1 MRLMRNGLIQ
11 SMVNLELSNNLH
23 RDGIIGT
30 AEQQGS
36 ETLAATTAHTQMA
49 LRMLDDGKAIQMTEN
64 LDMDITAY
72 KLSQHL
78 GDDSIFAGYVAG
90 NYDSSGDYWK
100 LISRSDGSHF
110 LEAEY
115 DDDGKLIT
123 DLTIEYY
130 AEGQDGEWELVGK
143 DFHENVTE
151 SAAGSIVQVL
161 GKERAAELLGSHLGN
176 ADLYDKQTLMDV
188 LGVTDMEASKIQ
200 RSGKLPDDV
209 TELQLTKLAGEA
221 LLKKNGFSYT
231 PETSWKGGTM
241 AGLQLVDNN
250 TMGYISFGEVD
261 DSYDHERFVVTAS
274 LVRDGD
280 SFSAAMMSDFDTD
293 KVKKGTPKYTGD
305 WQGRAQDSLIFK
317 KFDLENNLMNSYT
330 ASMVQSVDVYNKYDT
345 KQDVNRD
352 QPYFDSTTGRTVQ
365 GNTVMSDFLLRIDS
379 LSTASDY
386 AMTIHNAWSMDGDW
400 INNEGKDNDPGGRWR
415 VHLSEYL
422 TSDGCFILPS
432 AELKKLQNVLSSWG
446 METKHEITGTIET
459 RSKYEE
465 NPIFDSVY
473 ALHSNGRVSRYPSF

>member
-1 MRLMRNGLIQ
+1 
-11 SMVNLELSNNLH
+11 
-23 RDGIIGT
+23 
-30 AEQQGS
+30 
-36 ETLAATTAHTQMA
+36 
-49 LRMLDDGKAIQMTEN
+49 
-64 LDMDITAY
+64 
-72 KLSQHL
+72 
-78 GDDSIFAGYVAG
+78 
-90 NYDSSGDYWK
+90 
-100 LISRSDGSHF
+100 
-110 LEAEY
+110 
-115 DDDGKLIT
+115 
-123 DLTIEYY
+123 
-130 AEGQDGEWELVGK
+130 
-143 DFHENVTE
+143 
-151 SAAGSIVQVL
+151 
-161 GKERAAELLGSHLGN
+161 
-176 ADLYDKQTLMDV
+176 
-188 LGVTDMEASKIQ
+188 
-200 RSGKLPDDV
+200 
-209 TELQLTKLAGEA
+209 
-221 LLKKNGFSYT
+221 
-231 PETSWKGGTM
+231 
-241 AGLQLVDNN
+241 
-250 TMGYISFGEVD
+250 
-261 DSYDHERFVVTAS
+261 
-274 LVRDGD
+274 
-280 SFSAAMMSDFDTD
+280 MSDFDTD

-432 AELKKLQNVLSSWG
+432 AELKKLQKVLSSWG

-473 ALHSNGRVSRYPSF
+473 AVHSNGRVSRYPSF